1 MVPSPL
7 SELLECA
14 HVVSLA
20 LTTPFRGLT
29 QREAIIFD
37 SPRGPSEWSPF
48 VEYDDAEAALW
59 LASAIEDGW
68 HDSTLPEPPA
78 SIRVNGTI
86 PAVSPQEATTL
97 ITEAG
102 FPHTVKV
109 KVGGP
114 TSSLDEDHARVQA
127 VRAALG
133 PTGRIRLDAN
143 GAWAL
148 DEAEHAIRLMEHCD
162 IDYVEQPVESLADMA
177 VLRTRMAEIGIGL
190 AADESI
196 RRWADLD
203 AVIAQGAADIVVIKV
218 QPLGGLRRAHDT
230 IKKAHA
236 AGLQVV
242 ISSALETSVG
252 IYHAATLQGFLESQN
267 PHALDAG
274 LGTVSF
280 LGDDVVESPL
290 RAHGGKLSVT
300 KPRLDQG
307 ALTRVRAPKDREQ
320 WWRARL
326 ERCFALL

>member
-1 MVPSPL
+1 
-7 SELLECA
+7 
-14 HVVSLA
+14 
-20 LTTPFRGLT
+20 
-29 QREAIIFD
+29 
-37 SPRGPSEWSPF
+37 
-48 VEYDDAEAALW
+48 
-59 LASAIEDGW
+59 
-68 HDSTLPEPPA
+68 
-78 SIRVNGTI
+78 
-86 PAVSPQEATTL
+86 
-97 ITEAG
+97 
-102 FPHTVKV
+102 
-109 KVGGP
+109 
-114 TSSLDEDHARVQA
+114 
-127 VRAALG
+127 
-133 PTGRIRLDAN
+133 
-143 GAWAL
+143 
-148 DEAEHAIRLMEHCD
+148 
-162 IDYVEQPVESLADMA
+162 
-177 VLRTRMAEIGIGL
+177 IGL

-196 RRWADLD
+196 RRWADID

-236 AGLQVV
+236 AGLQAV

-252 IYHAATLQGFLESQN
+252 IYDAATLQGFLESQN

-307 ALTRVRAPKDREQ
+307 ALTRLRAPKDREQ